1 MALTYDIKNDIRYKE
16 GKLEGKLEGKEETL
30 FLSTKN
36 MLLNDFS
43 YEQIITVFNVPAEVV
58 QKVAKSM
65 KNNFIS

>member
-16 GKLEGKLEGKEETL
+16 GKLEGKEEIL